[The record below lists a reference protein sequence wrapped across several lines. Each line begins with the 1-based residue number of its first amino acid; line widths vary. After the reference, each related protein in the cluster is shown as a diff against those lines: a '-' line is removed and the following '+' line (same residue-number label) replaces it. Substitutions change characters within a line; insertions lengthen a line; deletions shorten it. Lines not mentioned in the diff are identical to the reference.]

1 MTSWWVSELCKCVQ
15 CVLGSLNQPQKSYDQ
30 LLSLDIYF
38 QRLDISKQW
47 YDIYIWVSAIDLGHF
62 ESLQLQ
68 YHSRKDINN
77 IIIWQSNCKST
88 FANYR
93 RFKWHMNDNRG
104 GVKLKS
110 TLKTLPASAIWVL
123 FKCSLSAF
131 MISFLLQ
138 YDPHVY
144 KHCTC
149 QTKQCLQTFLPS
161 RLPPTRFQLL
171 DLENIS
177 FLKRTLLGWWS
188 HCRTS

>member
-1 MTSWWVSELCKCVQ
+1 MCFREFEPTTKILRPALKPWH
-15 CVLGSLNQPQKSYDQ
+15 
-30 LLSLDIYF
+30 LLFMFSTTLYI
-38 QRLDISKQW
+38 QEIIGEQW
-47 YDIYIWVSAIDLGHF
+47 YDIYIWVSAIHLDHF

-68 YHSRKDINN
+68 FLFRKDINN
-77 IIIWQSNCKST
+77 IIIWQWNCKST
-88 FANYR
+88 FANYG

-110 TLKTLPASAIWVL
+110 TLETLPASAIWVL

-131 MISFLLQ
+131 MISLLLQ
-138 YDPHVY
+138 YDPYVY

-161 RLPPTRFQLL
+161 RLPPTRLQLL

-188 HCRTS
+188 HCRAHITS

>member
-1 MTSWWVSELCKCVQ
+1 
-15 CVLGSLNQPQKSYDQ
+15 
-30 LLSLDIYF
+30 
-38 QRLDISKQW
+38 
-47 YDIYIWVSAIDLGHF
+47 
-62 ESLQLQ
+62 
-68 YHSRKDINN
+68 
-77 IIIWQSNCKST
+77 
-88 FANYR
+88 
-93 RFKWHMNDNRG
+93 MNDNRG

-110 TLKTLPASAIWVL
+110 TLKTLPVSAIWVL

-138 YDPHVY
+138 YDPYVY

-161 RLPPTRFQLL
+161 RLAPTRLQLL

-188 HCRTS
+188 HCRTHISLLNQSKFQCSYFFQPFNLSISMVLYAHKFLTSLQRWRRLFSQFCHQTRVRGVGAAWLWAGAVPTER

>member
-1 MTSWWVSELCKCVQ
+1 MSLCNRSWQFWIITTTVSLITSSFVSQMIC
-15 CVLGSLNQPQKSYDQ
+15 N
-30 LLSLDIYF
+30 
-38 QRLDISKQW
+38 
-47 YDIYIWVSAIDLGHF
+47 H
-62 ESLQLQ
+62 
-68 YHSRKDINN
+68 
-77 IIIWQSNCKST
+77 CKST

-138 YDPHVY
+138 YDPYVY

-161 RLPPTRFQLL
+161 RLPPTRLQLL

-188 HCRTS
+188 HCRAHITS